1 MGFVSVMEL
10 CKRVEIGIDGLA
22 MQDKNAPVSGKIPA
36 LSQQF
41 RIVVVSTLCHA
52 DSAILI
58 ASS

>member
-1 MGFVSVMEL
+1 MEL

-52 DSAILI
+52 DLAILI